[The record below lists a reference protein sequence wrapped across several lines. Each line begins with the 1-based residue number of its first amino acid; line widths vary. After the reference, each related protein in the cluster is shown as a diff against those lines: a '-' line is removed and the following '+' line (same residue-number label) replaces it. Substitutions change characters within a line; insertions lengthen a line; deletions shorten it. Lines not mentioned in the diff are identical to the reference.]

1 VTRRE
6 TTTHR
11 VELVV
16 PPTDADGAV
25 QLADVL
31 AAHAALERERP
42 RDALPAVVRHIDG
55 EVRVSY
61 DVELTPGDPVRQLL
75 ERAVELRAALDV
87 DGRKFTYWSELFAEV
102 RRQREALD
110 RLTGSDD
117 PDGPVLALLPRD
129 WPRQLDQVVLTDS
142 GPKSRI
148 QLLSLVKRR
157 VDDWVLDALDRLG
170 GSDQHDVLDV
180 DAAGNRVVPSDVG
193 SSP

>member
-1 VTRRE
+1 MTRRE

-16 PPTDADGAV
+16 ASPFADGAV
-25 QLADVL
+25 SLAAVL
-31 AAHAALERERP
+31 AARDELERERP
-42 RDALPAVVRHIDG
+42 RDAAPVVVRHVDG

-61 DVELTPGDPVRQLL
+61 DVVLTPGDPVRQLL
-75 ERAVELRAALDV
+75 ERAHDLRAALDV
-87 DGRKFTYWSELFAEV
+87 DGRKFSYWSELFAEV

-129 WPRQLDQVVLTDS
+129 WPRRLDALLPAAEGRSLFT
-142 GPKSRI
+142 
-148 QLLSLVKRR
+148 LLSLVKRQ

-180 DAAGNRVVPSDVG
+180 APTEEA
-193 SSP
+193 SP